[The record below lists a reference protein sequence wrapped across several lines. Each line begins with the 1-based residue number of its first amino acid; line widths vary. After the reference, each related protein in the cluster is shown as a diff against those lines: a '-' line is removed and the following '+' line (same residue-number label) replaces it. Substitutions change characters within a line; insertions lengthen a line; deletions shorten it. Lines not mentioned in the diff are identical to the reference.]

1 MADLNQALDNYI
13 AAILETEEYRTYRT
27 ELEKVKSV
35 PGLKEKI
42 DDFRTRNFL
51 LQSDPDC
58 DFNKL
63 DNLEREYDLFREDVL
78 VSDFLAAE
86 LAFCRLL
93 QSTNTYIAGK
103 LDFE

>member
-1 MADLNQALDNYI
+1 MTDFKQALDNYI
-13 AAILETEEYRTYRT
+13 AAILETEEYRAYRT

-58 DFNKL
+58 DFGKL
-63 DNLEREYDLFREDVL
+63 DHLEREYELFREDVL

-93 QSTNTYIAGK
+93 QTTNTYIAGK